1 MSTKNLIP
9 VTTFCKRHNIELSFI
24 NSLKEYGLIEI
35 VRTEQQIFIYEEEL
49 PRLEQIVLFN
59 KELEINL
66 EGVEVIMRLL
76 ERVNMIQEEMN
87 VLRNRL
93 GFYESLRDVYIK
105 TTSH

>member
-9 VTTFCKRHNIELSFI
+9 VTTFCKRHNIEFSFI

-35 VRTEQQIFIYEEEL
+35 VRTEQQTFIYEEEL

-93 GFYESLRDVYIK
+93 GFYESLRDVHIN
-105 TTSH
+105 

>member
-9 VTTFCKRHNIELSFI
+9 VTVFCNRHNIDYSFI
-24 NSLKEYGLIEI
+24 NSLKEYGLIE
-35 VRTEQQIFIYEEEL
+35 VVSTQQQTFVYEEEL

-76 ERVNMIQEEMN
+76 KRVDEIQEEMN
-87 VLRNRL
+87 TLRNRL
-93 GFYESLRDVYIK
+93 GFYESLRDLYIN
-105 TTSH
+105 